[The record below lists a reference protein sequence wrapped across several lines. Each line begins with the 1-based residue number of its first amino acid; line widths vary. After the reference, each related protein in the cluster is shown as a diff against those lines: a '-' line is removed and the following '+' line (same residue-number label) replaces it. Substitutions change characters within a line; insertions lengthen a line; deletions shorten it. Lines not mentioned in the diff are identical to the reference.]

1 MSFKLLAIR
10 PLKGCSRK
18 FLKNLQINCI
28 YKFYECARFFSD
40 GNVVDSYSKIFT
52 YNLID
57 EIIFDDTEF
66 LPVDFFYDDKIS
78 VSAIVGKNGSG
89 KSSLIDL
96 LVASINQLALKKK
109 REQKLNTTAELKP
122 LTGAE
127 KICCDIFYKN
137 KGDYF
142 ILTVRNEDVSLKNLI
157 TQRDVSIDEFF
168 YTSIVNYSIHSNNSN
183 EVGKWIDKLFHKN
196 DSYQIPVVINP
207 KRESFIKNMSG
218 IIDIN
223 NENFLLNQ
231 RLLSLMI
238 ANPDFPISENLKV
251 DKLLFKY
258 KSSKHFTTISISDP
272 KLSKRYSNEVIKK
285 TEVQNYLRDDI
296 GIAFTIGK
304 RSDITEYYYNLASV
318 LKKFK
323 HEFGIEDISVG
334 NEQYRFDI
342 YIIYKIT
349 SISSKYHYFKD
360 VQKITKAKNKNDY
373 DRITLDFDLFLKKFK
388 DSDSHIVIKL
398 LQVVNYLKNYDLL
411 WKNIMVRKRT
421 SINLLS
427 RQIQDSN
434 ISGGSL
440 INKLPPPLFEAKP
453 LTVQNID
460 ILTSISSGEKQL
472 VHSIS
477 SILYHLSNLNS
488 VEDKEEGII
497 KYKSVNIVLDEIELY
512 FHPEFQ
518 RCFLDRLLKGIINID
533 TTKIMG
539 INILIIS
546 HSPFILSD
554 IPKQNVLFLKS
565 EESKSQPVKYY
576 DDNTFAE
583 NIHEILS
590 NGFFLEDTQG
600 EFAKNKIN
608 NLLEF
613 YFKAV
618 ETTDE
623 DSPEFKNYQSAYLK
637 NKKNYEK
644 LIHLVG
650 EDYVRTILQNHILE
664 LDRKFIDINQ
674 LVSEKKRI
682 IEKLHKEIKLLE
694 NNG

>member
-10 PLKGCSRK
+10 PVKGCSGK

-28 YKFYECARFFSD
+28 YKFYESARFLSD

-52 YNLID
+52 YSVID
-57 EIIFDDTEF
+57 EIIFDDTDL
-66 LPVDFFYDDKIS
+66 LPADFFYDEKIS

-96 LVASINQLALKKK
+96 LVASINQLAVFKKK
-109 REQKLNTTAELKP
+109 EQKLNTTAVLKS
-122 LTGAE
+122 LNGTE

-137 KGDYF
+137 GTDNY
-142 ILTVRNEDVSLKNLI
+142 ILTVRNDGVSLKNLI
-157 TQRDVSIDEFF
+157 TQSDVSMDEFF
-168 YTSIVNYSIHSNNSN
+168 YTSIINYSIHSNNSN
-183 EVGKWIDKLFHKN
+183 EIGKWIDKLFHKN

-207 KRESFIKNMSG
+207 KRESSTKNMSG
-218 IIDIN
+218 VIDIN

-231 RLLSLMI
+231 RLLSLI
-238 ANPDFPISENLKV
+238 ITNPDFPISENLKV

-258 KSSKHFTTISISDP
+258 KNSKHFTTISVLDS
-272 KLSKRYSNEVIKK
+272 KLSKRYSNELIKK
-285 TEVQNYLRDDI
+285 TEVENYLRDDV
-296 GIAFTIGK
+296 GIAFSVGR
-304 RSDITEYYYNLASV
+304 RSDITEYYYGLASV

-323 HEFGIEDISVG
+323 REFDIEDINVG
-334 NEQYRFDI
+334 DEQYRFDI

-349 SISSKYHYFKD
+349 SISTKYHYFKD
-360 VQKITKAKNKNDY
+360 VQKVAKAKGKSDY
-373 DRITLDFDLFLKKFK
+373 DRITLDFDLFLKKFR

-398 LQVVNYLKNYDLL
+398 LQVINYLKNYDLL
-411 WKNIMVRKRT
+411 WKNIMVRRRT
-421 SINLLS
+421 SIKLLS
-427 RQIQDSN
+427 EQIQHSN

-440 INKLPPPLFEAKP
+440 INKLPPPLFEIKP
-453 LTVQNID
+453 LTAQNID
-460 ILTSISSGEKQL
+460 ILTRISSGEKQL
-472 VHSIS
+472 IHSIS

-488 VEDKEEGII
+488 VEEKEGII
-497 KYKSVNIVLDEIELY
+497 KYQSVNIILDEIELY

-518 RCFLDRLLKGIINID
+518 RCFLDRLLKGIKQID
-533 TTKIMG
+533 TKKITG

-565 EESKSQPVKYY
+565 EESKSTPVRYH

-608 NLLEF
+608 DLLDF

-618 ETTDE
+618 EITQ
-623 DSPEFKNYQSAYLK
+623 DSPEFENYQSNYRK
-637 NKKNYEK
+637 NKKDYQK
-644 LIHLVG
+644 LINLVG
-650 EDYVRTILQNHILE
+650 EDYIRTILKNHIFE
-664 LDRKFIDINQ
+664 LDRIFITVNE

-682 IEKLHKEIKLLE
+682 IEKLRKEIDLLN